1 MTSTSITGSSDALRA
16 ALDAALTQS
25 GASLLALSRR
35 APLLLVFLRH
45 FG

>member
-1 MTSTSITGSSDALRA
+1 METSSLLEQYR
-16 ALDAALTQS
+16 TQS
-25 GASLLALSRR
+25 GETLREISDR